1 LPALPGFLYGAYAH
15 PTCGKPRIRFARR
28 VLVLV
33 LNFSSVQGMARRARH
48 RATTHPGVVFS
59 PCEQQQNGKWTH
71 RRARSKPTQLKPTQT
86 KPNQTKPNP
95 IKSACKEPTL
105 RRCPMK
111 LEPERG
117 DVKSLQMVC
126 AMTVFRCLECRGG
139 WGSVGQTP
147 GNAGSTFF
155 KPKNIWEFKLTGQ
168 SFLRPRP
175 PPTPTPFVKRLI
187 N

>member
-1 LPALPGFLYGAYAH
+1 
-15 PTCGKPRIRFARR
+15 
-28 VLVLV
+28 
-33 LNFSSVQGMARRARH
+33 
-48 RATTHPGVVFS
+48 
-59 PCEQQQNGKWTH
+59 
-71 RRARSKPTQLKPTQT
+71 
-86 KPNQTKPNP
+86 
-95 IKSACKEPTL
+95 
-105 RRCPMK
+105 MK

-168 SFLRPRP
+168 SFFKTSTP
-175 PPTPTPFVKRLI
+175 PHPNPFCEKA